1 MGAGGVQCGDDG
13 RGDSMD
19 DVDWHSIGAFV
30 LLSGL
35 CVSGDGWTE
44 ADPDAG
50 SAIQIVAGAGG
61 CRGRIYGGGRHGERA
76 PGGRAAGRH
85 SGGRD
90 GRPPLG
96 HWQPPW
102 LTCHA

>member
-1 MGAGGVQCGDDG
+1 MGAGGVQCGNDG

-19 DVDWHSIGAFV
+19 NVDWDSIGAFV
-30 LLSGL
+30 LLSRL

-44 ADPDAG
+44 ANPDAE
-50 SAIQIVAGAGG
+50 SAIQAAAGAGD

-76 PGGRAAGRH
+76 PDNRAAGQH
-85 SGGRD
+85 GDGRD
-90 GRPPLG
+90 GRSPMG

-102 LTCHA
+102 LTFHT